1 MKFKEFISVNF
12 NIYYQRTFS
21 YYGEDTVLKRIMNI
35 KNGFYVDVGANH
47 PSRFSNTWH
56 LYKQG
61 WNGLNVDLDMKLFR
75 RFRKRDIN
83 VEAIVSNIKGARVFH
98 IDTRHTGN
106 LSSLE
111 KIHDY
116 TKMSFKTVQTRTL
129 KNILDEHNINKI
141 DLLDIDCEGHD
152 YEVLLSHNWDIR
164 PKYILIEIWNTEVE
178 EVFKSSIYTF
188 LKKIKYRLRSI
199 NVNTLIWERE
209 DLESKIL

>member
-21 YYGEDTVLKRIMNI
+21 YYGEDTALKRIMNI

-61 WNGLNVDLDMKLFR
+61 WRGLNIDLDMKLFR

-83 VEAIVSNIKGARVFH
+83 EEAIISNVIEERDFY

-106 LSSLE
+106 LNSLVEKPDVCKTRRVRTTSLKNVLE
-111 KIHDY
+111 KHKI
-116 TKMSFKTVQTRTL
+116 K
-129 KNILDEHNINKI
+129 EI

-164 PKYILIEIWNTEVE
+164 PKYVLIEIWNKEIE
-178 EVFKSSIYTF
+178 EVMESPVYDF
-188 LKKIKYRLRSI
+188 LKDAGYRLRSV
-199 NVNTLIWERE
+199 NVITAIWQRE